1 MDNIFTTAK
10 TETNQQQANEYY
22 VYSGNEDFIDEN
34 NNLRSN
40 TDDDR
45 VLAKKI
51 YRDNGSSK
59 LMIKCDSYN
68 KPFNPDNQM
77 TSANK
82 TVASYKS
89 GHRFI
94 TVGHKAF
101 EHYLKF
107 LQTKNHS
114 WLLNTERELI

>member
-1 MDNIFTTAK
+1 MFVNLIFK
-10 TETNQQQANEYY
+10 EYY
-22 VYSGNEDFIDEN
+22 
-34 NNLRSN
+34 
-40 TDDDR
+40 
-45 VLAKKI
+45 
-51 YRDNGSSK
+51 
-59 LMIKCDSYN
+59 IKY
-68 KPFNPDNQM
+68 PFNPDNQM

-107 LQTKNHS
+107 QKKDGLMSFLS
-114 WLLNTERELI
+114 W

>member
-10 TETNQQQANEYY
+10 TQNSKQKTNEYY
-22 VYSGNEDFIDEN
+22 VYVGNEDFIDEN
-34 NNLRSN
+34 NNLRSE
-40 TDDDR
+40 TDDNR

-77 TSANK
+77 ESANR
-82 TVASYKS
+82 TIASYTQGAK
-89 GHRFI
+89 FV
-94 TVGHKAF
+94 TVSDKAF

-107 LQTKNHS
+107 LQTKNNS